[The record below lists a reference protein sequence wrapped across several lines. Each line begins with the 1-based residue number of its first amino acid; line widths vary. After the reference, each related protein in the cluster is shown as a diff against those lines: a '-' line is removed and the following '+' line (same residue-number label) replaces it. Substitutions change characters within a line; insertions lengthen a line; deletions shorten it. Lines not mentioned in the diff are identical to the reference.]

1 MNPFRYR
8 PSSPAAGDGDEPDSW
23 ADNWLSNSMAWT
35 SQVVTPRWCQVKGH
49 WTFKVAEFLETS
61 CPCCLVF
68 RGLVLGF
75 IAGYAT
81 AGAIWALSWLLD

>member
-8 PSSPAAGDGDEPDSW
+8 PTSPPAGDGDEPDEWS
-23 ADNWLSNSMAWT
+23 DNWLSNLMAWL
-35 SQVVTPRWCQVKGH
+35 SQVVTPQWCQTPGH
-49 WTFKVAEFLETS
+49 WTARVADYLFTS

-75 IAGYAT
+75 MAGCAAT
-81 AGAIWALSWLLD
+81 GALWLLSRLFA